1 MVISPEKH
9 SNACE
14 VIDSVKENMNLGIAM
29 EHTGSFSCDA
39 EIQVQFRSVEKGVQA
54 HQVWRPS
61 TKNSLVN

>member
-14 VIDSVKENMNLGIAM
+14 VIDSAKENMSLEIAM
-29 EHTGSFSCDA
+29 EHMGSFSCDA
-39 EIQVQFRSVEKGVQA
+39 EIQVQIPSVEKGVQA

-61 TKNSLVN
+61 TKNSLVK